1 MIREGDFMQ
10 LKIKPVIVL
19 FKAAQSLINNVKVSL
34 KDSVLT
40 VNEFVVM
47 EALYTK
53 GELVTQ
59 EVADKILI
67 PNSSLT
73 YVLDVLEKKK
83 YIVRER
89 DSKDRRRQILSLSKQ
104 GEEIFSEVYKDHYE
118 YMNDIFDVLTQEE
131 QDQLVTL
138 LKKVGLRAEEKLYVK
153 DL

>member
-83 YIVRER
+83 YIVRKR

-138 LKKVGLRAEEKLYVK
+138 LKKVGLRAEEKLDVK

>member
-138 LKKVGLRAEEKLYVK
+138 LKKVGLRAEEKLDVK

>member
-1 MIREGDFMQ
+1 MQ

-138 LKKVGLRAEEKLYVK
+138 LKKVGLRAEEKLDVK